1 MTPQQRTLVQRS
13 FEKVAPIGDTAARL
27 FYERLFELDPNL
39 RALFSKDISEQG
51 RKLMQ
56 MLAYCVRGL
65 DDWDALVPAVRE
77 LGVRHIE
84 YRVADEDYDT
94 VAEALLWT
102 LEKGLGS
109 DFTPEVRDAWRTVY
123 CLLADVMKRPGTLH

>member
-1 MTPQQRTLVQRS
+1 ML
-13 FEKVAPIGDTAARL
+13 A
-27 FYERLFELDPNL
+27 PNL